1 MIIII
6 IFFTKNII
14 ILYTCEK
21 LAMVN
26 NRKCERFIFGKI
38 VSERHT
44 HLLQIFTEVTENKE
58 CVEEGEENTA
68 ELVQPLGQI

>member
-1 MIIII
+1 
-6 IFFTKNII
+6 
-14 ILYTCEK
+14 
-21 LAMVN
+21 MVN

-68 ELVQPLGQI
+68 ELVQPLGQV